1 MTQNLLNS
9 SIFFFMLNLIVMK
22 DGYLEMLQTL
32 NDDFKMFFYSILE
45 QISLNILP
53 LQNVSHFLKDNIPY

>member
-32 NDDFKMFFYSILE
+32 NDDFKMFFTA
-45 QISLNILP
+45 
-53 LQNVSHFLKDNIPY
+53 F